1 MSRTASDQ
9 PVNSQTRVE
18 LIMKHSR
25 SRVCVHNAR
34 NACPVCEIF
43 GLKSRLVVRFPSAQ
57 NWKFYFLLL
66 GIYIL
71 SVGIYFP
78 SEGVVNIDLG
88 IDICYKAD
96 RLYFKDMQLKNA
108 K

>member
-34 NACPVCEIF
+34 NACPVCENF

-71 SVGIYFP
+71 SVGIYFA
-78 SEGVVNIDLG
+78 SEGMVHIDLG

-96 RLYFKDMQLKNA
+96 RYISKICN
-108 K
+108 

>member
-43 GLKSRLVVRFPSAQ
+43 GLKSRLVVRFPSVQ

-66 GIYIL
+66 GIYTL
-71 SVGIYFP
+71 SVRIYFA
-78 SEGVVNIDLG
+78 SEGMVHIDLG

-96 RLYFKDMQLKNA
+96 RYISKICN
-108 K
+108 